1 MHSESAEEVDA
12 LWGIIDDMSAELL
25 KSQASSSS
33 RRRSTD
39 SLVQD
44 AKPFTQWIDGAP
56 KEKWSLLYDTDG
68 RRYGIETT
76 NHAEC
81 YNMIM
86 RHVRGFPLVV
96 IVEFIMYGYVRY
108 FRKRYASTASLLHD
122 PGVRFC
128 GRVNEYIEKKME
140 KGSISLSYIDGHKR
154 AKV

>member
-1 MHSESAEEVDA
+1 
-12 LWGIIDDMSAELL
+12 MSAELL
-25 KSQASSSS
+25 KSQASSSN

-39 SLVQD
+39 SLVRG

-81 YNMIM
+81 YNMVM
-86 RHVRGFPLVV
+86 RRVRGFPLVG
-96 IVEFIMYGYVRY
+96 IVEFIMYGCVRY
-108 FRKRYASTASLLHD
+108 FRERYASAASLLHD

-128 GRVNEYIEKKME
+128 GRVNEYMKKKRWKMLDFTQLYRWAQKS
-140 KGSISLSYIDGHKR
+140 KGLRYHAGTGPDRVSADKG
-154 AKV
+154 